1 MVQLIL
7 AVIIIALGFF
17 VFKFYP
23 IEKGNVKNLALS
35 AIFIII
41 TLICKRFFTIMV
53 PLFGAESLKVGIE
66 YIPLMVA
73 GYLLAPSYAFLI
85 GLCCDLIGLI
95 LVPTGFPFFG
105 FTLVMIL
112 VCVIPSLIKIYASYF
127 NENLV
132 RHFVE
137 ILICILALGASL
149 YIYTLEN
156 VTISQTVYEVTPT
169 LKLILISVCLILMVL
184 FIVLI
189 KFLKN
194 KISENESRE
203 FSTWILSVTLV
214 EIICTLC
221 LTPLWL
227 DIMYGIPFVVSL
239 CVRIIKE
246 CVILPLEIF
255 VGYTLLKVIKRIQR
269 V

>member
-1 MVQLIL
+1 MVQLFL
-7 AVIIIALGFF
+7 AMLIIALGFF

-23 IEKGNVKNLALS
+23 IEKGNVKNLVLS
-35 AIFIII
+35 AIFIMI
-41 TLICKRFFTIMV
+41 TLICKRFFTIMI

-85 GLCCDLIGLI
+85 GLCCDLVGLI

-112 VCVIPSLIKIYASYF
+112 VSVIPSLIKIYASYF
-127 NENLV
+127 NEKLV

-137 ILICILALGASL
+137 ILICVLALGASL

-156 VTISQTVYEVTPT
+156 ITISKTIYEVTPIM
-169 LKLILISVCLILMVL
+169 KLILISVCLVLMIL
-184 FIVLI
+184 FIALI
-189 KFLKN
+189 TFLKN
-194 KISENESRE
+194 RINENESRE

-214 EIICTLC
+214 EVVCTLC

-227 DIMYGIPFVVSL
+227 DMMYGIPFIVSL

-246 CVILPLEIF
+246 CAVLPIEIF
-255 VGYTLLKVIKRIQR
+255 IGYTLLKVVKRIQR